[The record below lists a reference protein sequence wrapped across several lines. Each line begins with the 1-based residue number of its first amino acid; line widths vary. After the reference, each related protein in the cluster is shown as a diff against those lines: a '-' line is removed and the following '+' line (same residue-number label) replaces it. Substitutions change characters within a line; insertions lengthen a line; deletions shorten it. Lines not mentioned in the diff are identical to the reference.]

1 MKKLFIIIIIFISF
15 QTWTKADDIRD
26 FEIEGMS
33 MGDSLLDHLDTIGV
47 TKNEILKKELFYYP
61 KSKKF
66 AGIAF
71 SDRGFFKTYSLV
83 QFTINPD
90 TYIIEDLSGVIDIT
104 NQKDCEKK
112 QKKIFSEI
120 SEIFK
125 SGKKTED
132 VFRSHAF
139 DKTGNSIAN
148 GLYIENETGDQ
159 ISVECYIW
167 GKEIQNEKNWG
178 DNLKVNIT
186 SKKIIYFLNNEAY

>member
-1 MKKLFIIIIIFISF
+1 MKRLLLILIISLSF
-15 QTWTKADDIRD
+15 QSLSKADDIRD

-33 MGDSLLDHLDTIGV
+33 IGDNLLDHTETIGV

-83 QFTINPD
+83 QFTINPV
-90 TYIIEDLSGVIDIT
+90 TYIIEDLSGEIDIT
-104 NQKDCEKK
+104 SQKDCEKK
-112 QKKIFSEI
+112 QKKIFNEI

-132 VFRSHAF
+132 AFRPHTF

-148 GLYIENETGDQ
+148 GLYIEAETGDQ

-167 GKEIQNEKNWG
+167 GQEIQNEKNWE

-186 SKKIIYFLNNEAY
+186 SKKVRYFLNNEAY

>member
-1 MKKLFIIIIIFISF
+1 MKRLLLILILTLSF
-15 QTWTKADDIRD
+15 ETLAKADDVRD

-33 MGDSLLDHLDTIGV
+33 IGDNLLDHIDTIGV

-71 SDRGFFKTYSLV
+71 SDRGLFKTYSLV
-83 QFTINPD
+83 QFTINPV
-90 TYIIEDLSGVIDIT
+90 TYIIEDLSGEIDIT
-104 NQKDCEKK
+104 SQKDCEKK

-132 VFRSHAF
+132 AFRPHTF

-148 GLYIENETGDQ
+148 GLYIEAETGDQ
-159 ISVECYIW
+159 IGVECYIW
-167 GKEIQNEKNWG
+167 GQEIQSEKKWK

-186 SKKIIYFLNNEAY
+186 SKKVRYFLNNEAY

>member
-1 MKKLFIIIIIFISF
+1 MKRILLILVLTFSF
-15 QTWTKADDIRD
+15 QSLTKADDIRD
-26 FEIEGMS
+26 FQIEGMS
-33 MGDSLLDHLDTIGV
+33 IGDNLLDHIDTIGV

-90 TYIIEDLSGVIDIT
+90 TYIIEDLSGEIYIT

-125 SGKKTED
+125 SEKKTED
-132 VFRSHAF
+132 AFRSHAF

-148 GLYIENETGDQ
+148 GLYIETETGDQ
-159 ISVECYIW
+159 IGVECYIW
-167 GKEIQNEKNWG
+167 GKEIQNEKNWK

-186 SKKIIYFLNNEAY
+186 TKKIRYFLNNEAY

>member
-1 MKKLFIIIIIFISF
+1 MKRLLLILILTISF
-15 QTWTKADDIRD
+15 QSLTKADDIRD

-33 MGDSLLDHLDTIGV
+33 LGDSLLDHIDTIGV

-83 QFTINPD
+83 QFTINPV
-90 TYIIEDLSGVIDIT
+90 TYIIEDLSGEIDIT
-104 NQKDCEKK
+104 SQKDCEKK
-112 QKKIFSEI
+112 QKKIFGEI

-132 VFRSHAF
+132 DFRPHAF

-148 GLYIENETGDQ
+148 GLYIEAETGDQ

-167 GKEIQNEKNWG
+167 SQEIQNEKNWY

-186 SKKIIYFLNNEAY
+186 SKKVRYFLNNEAY